1 MKNFRLMMLG
11 LVAIFAFQA
20 CTKDPNKES
29 EEKYNQ
35 NLQQIQQYFTAK
47 GINPWNGTTGWQEAG
62 TGDKRYYYVIQSAPQ
77 GGGTKPA
84 TGDQL
89 VVQYVGRLLDET
101 KFDSSASDKPLRFA
115 FNDGTIIE
123 GFNLGIGQ
131 LQQGQVADLY
141 LPHTLAYGNR
151 NLEKIPPYSALKFRV
166 TLEKLMTEEQA
177 LVDYYTTK
185 KLKNADSTAI
195 TPFSIAVGSNNFNV
209 YRIITKVG
217 TGNIPDSTG
226 KVTLNYRGLFL
237 NGLEFDKNTIS
248 PSTSLDKM
256 KLIPGFKQALLK
268 MKEGEKAVVLMPSGA
283 AYGAQ
288 GASSIPPYAPLVFE
302 MELLKVE
309 NP

>member
-1 MKNFRLMMLG
+1 MKNFRLMMLS
-11 LVAIFAFQA
+11 LVAVFAFQA

-62 TGDKRYYYVIQSAPQ
+62 TGDKRFYYVLQPSPQ

-123 GFNLGIGQ
+123 GFNLGMGQ
-131 LQQGQVADLY
+131 LEQGQVADLY

-151 NLEKIPPYSALKFRV
+151 NLEKIPPYSALKFHV

-185 KLKNADSTAI
+185 NLKNVDDSPVTSFPVTI
-195 TPFSIAVGSNNFNV
+195 ETKTYNV
-209 YRIITKVG
+209 YRIVTKAG
-217 TGNIPDSTG
+217 TGNVPVATG

-237 NGLEFDKNTIS
+237 NGREFDKNTIS

-256 KLIPGFKQALLK
+256 NLIPGFKEALLK
-268 MKEGEKAVVLMPSGA
+268 MKEGEKAVVLIPSGA

-288 GASSIPPYAPLVFE
+288 GTNSIPPYAPLVFE
-302 MELLKVE
+302 LELLKVE